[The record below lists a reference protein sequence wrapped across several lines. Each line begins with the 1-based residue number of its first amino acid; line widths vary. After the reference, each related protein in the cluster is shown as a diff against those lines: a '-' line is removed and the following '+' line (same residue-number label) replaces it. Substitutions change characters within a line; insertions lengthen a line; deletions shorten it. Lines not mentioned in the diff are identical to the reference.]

1 MAGNRPMGT
10 FETCADIR
18 MSQSVDL
25 GHLFGPGSALS
36 KVPSLPRCDRAL
48 FAKCAVAP
56 RAGFWVKSPLLED
69 PGNPYCSS

>member
-1 MAGNRPMGT
+1 MAVNRPMGT
-10 FETCADIR
+10 FETCADIT

-48 FAKCAVAP
+48 G
-56 RAGFWVKSPLLED
+56 GFLIDTKNCPFKNFV
-69 PGNPYCSS
+69 

>member
-1 MAGNRPMGT
+1 MAGNRQMGT

-25 GHLFGPGSALS
+25 GHLFGTSSGRALS

-48 FAKCAVAP
+48 G
-56 RAGFWVKSPLLED
+56 GFLKTALFKT
-69 PGNPYCSS
+69 GCF